1 MRSRYSAY
9 VLDLRSYVLDTWH
22 PSTRPVAIE
31 PPEPG
36 LVWLGLQIK
45 AAPVAEG
52 DGGTVAFVA
61 RSKLG
66 GRAHRLCEN
75 SRFVRE
81 AGRWYYVDG
90 VVGGG

>member
-1 MRSRYSAY
+1 MKS
-9 VLDLRSYVLDTWH
+9 
-22 PSTRPVAIE
+22 IE
-31 PPEPG
+31 QLLNHADVSFEALSDGIEVTNP
-36 LVWLGLQIK
+36 
-45 AAPVAEG
+45 AT
-52 DGGTVAFVA
+52 GGTVAFVA